1 MMKYITCLFFFP
13 KIFVSNYSQIF
24 LGLILYNYCNCICIK
39 LYENLIIR
47 SHQVKVEFEIKDQI
61 YKLTNEM
68 LSNVVSFNG
77 QTIFFYLYDVGFFRS
92 TPGKV
97 KPLIAHTNHRKDGK
111 NDNLYQLVY
120 SSMTLALILP
130 LATTTVEMVR
140 IILRYPRGYRT
151 SKWVTCYNRSPKHH
165 INGTIIT
172 FDGTNI
178 TYNSTFIT
186 LFSTFI
192 HFTYNSTFITIMVPG
207 TNIIY
212 DGTLH
217 HI

>member
-1 MMKYITCLFFFP
+1 
-13 KIFVSNYSQIF
+13 
-24 LGLILYNYCNCICIK
+24 LIVVL
-39 LYENLIIR
+39 LI
-47 SHQVKVEFEIKDQI
+47 VMVVLWEI
-61 YKLTNEM
+61 
-68 LSNVVSFNG
+68 G
-77 QTIFFYLYDVGFFRS
+77 RFFRYIGNS
-92 TPGKV
+92 TQSYYHLTLC
-97 KPLIAHTNHRKDGK
+97 LIVFFSILLQPSGDKK
-111 NDNLYQLVY
+111 LVA
-120 SSMTLALILP
+120 SGERVSPWIMCHG
-130 LATTTVEMVR
+130 

-151 SKWVTCYNRSPKHH
+151 SKLVTCYNRSRKYH
-165 INGTIIT
+165 INGIIIT

>member
-1 MMKYITCLFFFP
+1 MLMKVWEGYRKGYT
-13 KIFVSNYSQIF
+13 
-24 LGLILYNYCNCICIK
+24 
-39 LYENLIIR
+39 
-47 SHQVKVEFEIKDQI
+47 
-61 YKLTNEM
+61 YK
-68 LSNVVSFNG
+68 
-77 QTIFFYLYDVGFFRS
+77 
-92 TPGKV
+92 
-97 KPLIAHTNHRKDGK
+97 
-111 NDNLYQLVY
+111 
-120 SSMTLALILP
+120 
-130 LATTTVEMVR
+130 

-151 SKWVTCYNRSPKHH
+151 SKLVTCYNRSQKYH
-165 INGTIIT
+165 INDTIIT